1 MAERVIFSLGAD
13 VAGGITRHR
22 PGYVGG
28 SGIEG
33 FRIAP
38 INSNAIAH
46 DRNCSN
52 NLIRCCCYFYSG
64 RRHSALFLCVYEESG
79 ELAALLRRGSSQ
91 MICFASRLIDDLFPF
106 CFFDF
111 FAAQGSGASATAEIL
126 FTEYELNYSSA
137 HSHVSSARNH
147 YLHTVEFLKA
157 KRFERIKFFCFHYFF
172 FLNVDLC

>member
-46 DRNCSN
+46 DCNCSN
-52 NLIRCCCYFYSG
+52 NLIRCCCCFYSG
-64 RRHSALFLCVYEESG
+64 RRHSAVLLCVYEESG

-91 MICFASRLIDDLFPF
+91 MICFASRLIDNLFPF
-106 CFFDF
+106 CFFGF

-137 HSHVSSARNH
+137 HSHVLVVVLSYTEPTELLSSAKSLFTH
-147 YLHTVEFLKA
+147 
-157 KRFERIKFFCFHYFF
+157 C
-172 FLNVDLC
+172 

>member
-52 NLIRCCCYFYSG
+52 NLIRCCCCSYSG
-64 RRHSALFLCVYEESG
+64 RRHSALSLCVVYEESG
-79 ELAALLRRGSSQ
+79 ELAAAVRGSSQ

-111 FAAQGSGASATAEIL
+111 FAAQGSGAATTAEIL

-137 HSHVSSARNH
+137 LSHVVVVVYKNRQNY
-147 YLHTVEFLKA
+147 YLLREITIYTLVD
-157 KRFERIKFFCFHYFF
+157 FFKSQTI
-172 FLNVDLC
+172 